1 MTFMD
6 CGLKKVES
14 TLPWY
19 ASSQVSAFIGQMVF
33 DNEIV

>member
-6 CGLKKVES
+6 RGLKKVES

-19 ASSQVSAFIGQMVF
+19 ASSQVSALLGQMGF